1 MEGGG
6 QVKGFG
12 TLERREY
19 WLLSLA
25 KRNSSLIKVVEQVAQ
40 GMMVRP
46 GLAREGREPE
56 GVKAKWGRGGG
67 R

>member
-1 MEGGG
+1 M
-6 QVKGFG
+6 
-12 TLERREY
+12 
-19 WLLSLA
+19 SLA